1 MDNKLFQIRVTAV
14 LIEDNM
20 LLLVKQKL
28 KERDWS
34 LPGGRVE
41 APELLDNAVVREC
54 FEETGLNV
62 KVIKLLYVC
71 DKPDGEPAILHITF
85 LVERVSGNIVLPSNE
100 YDENPIFDVKFVP
113 IYELSKYGFST
124 QFIEKINN
132 NFIDSGNY
140 MGLKKNIG
148 L

>member
-1 MDNKLFQIRVTAV
+1 MDKKLFQIRATAI
-14 LIEDNM
+14 LIEDGKI
-20 LLLVKQKL
+20 LIVKQKL
-28 KERDWS
+28 NDRNWS
-34 LPGGRVE
+34 LSGGRVE
-41 APELLDNAVVREC
+41 APELLGDAVIREC
-54 FEETGLNV
+54 REETGLNV

-71 DKPDGEPAILHITF
+71 DKPDSEPAILHITF
-85 LVERVSGNIVLPSNE
+85 LVERVSGNIILPSNK
-100 YDENPIFDVKFVP
+100 YDENPISDVKFVA
-113 IYELSKYGFST
+113 ISELSQYGFSK